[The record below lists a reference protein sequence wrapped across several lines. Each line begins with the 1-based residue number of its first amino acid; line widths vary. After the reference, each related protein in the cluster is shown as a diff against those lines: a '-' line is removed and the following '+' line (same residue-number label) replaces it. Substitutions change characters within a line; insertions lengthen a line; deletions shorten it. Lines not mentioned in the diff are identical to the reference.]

1 METTFITV
9 NGLQMHVVMD
19 GPKDG
24 EPIVFLHGF
33 PDFWYGW
40 HHQIPFFAA
49 KGYRVIVPDQRG
61 YNLSEKPK
69 RVEEYRISVLAA
81 DINALIETLGY
92 ETVHLVGHD
101 WGGAVAWWVAT
112 MFPQRLKTLNI
123 LNVPYPTIM
132 AKKLRGGSL
141 TQLARSWY
149 MFFFQI
155 PWLPEALTGIG
166 RYEGFAD
173 MIRRSANPGSFT
185 DDDLKL
191 YREAW
196 AQPGAMTGM
205 INWYRALLRNP
216 GEAQAARPS
225 NAVKGRF
232 KIPTPTQILWG
243 EKDMFLEKDLAV
255 ASLAV
260 CEDGEV
266 VYFPK
271 SSHWIQHDE
280 PDDVNRYILEFI
292 TRQASTAV

>member
-1 METTFITV
+1 VETTFITV
-9 NGLQMHVVMD
+9 NGLRMHVVMD

-69 RVEEYRISVLAA
+69 RVEEYRISVLAT
-81 DINALIETLGY
+81 DVNALIEALGY

-141 TQLARSWY
+141 PQLARSWY

-155 PWLPEALTGIG
+155 PWLPETLSGIG
-166 RYEGFAD
+166 RFEGFAD
-173 MIRRSANPGSFT
+173 TIRRSANPGSFT

-205 INWYRALLRNP
+205 INWYRALLSNP
-216 GEAQAARPS
+216 GEAQAARPR

-243 EKDMFLEKDLAV
+243 EKDLFLEKDLAV

>member
-1 METTFITV
+1 LESHYISANNVKLHTI
-9 NGLQMHVVMD
+9 LD

-49 KGYRVIVPDQRG
+49 QGYRVIVPDQRG
-61 YNLSEKPK
+61 YNLSDKPGS
-69 RVEEYRISVLAA
+69 VDNYHISILAK
-81 DINALIETLGY
+81 DIIALIDALSY

-101 WGGAVAWWVAT
+101 WGGAVAWWVAR

-123 LNVPYPTIM
+123 LNAPYPTVM

-141 TQLARSWY
+141 RQLARSWY

-166 RYEGFAD
+166 RYEAFAD
-173 MIRRSANPGSFT
+173 TIRRTANPGSFT

-196 AQPGAMTGM
+196 SQPGAMTGM
-205 INWYRALLRNP
+205 INWYRALLRSP
-216 GEAQAARPS
+216 GETQTAKPSSAASP
-225 NAVKGRF
+225 RF
-232 KIPTPTQILWG
+232 KIPTRTQILWG
-243 EKDMFLEKDLAV
+243 EQDLFIEKDLAV

-266 VYFPK
+266 VYFPR
-271 SSHWIQHDE
+271 STHWIQHDE

-292 TRQASTAV
+292 ARKPPTAE

>member
-9 NGLQMHVVMD
+9 NGLRMHVVMD

-69 RVEEYRISVLAA
+69 RVEEYRISVLAT
-81 DINALIETLGY
+81 DVNALIEALGY

-141 TQLARSWY
+141 PQLARSWY

-155 PWLPEALTGIG
+155 PWLPETLSGIG
-166 RYEGFAD
+166 RFEGFAD
-173 MIRRSANPGSFT
+173 TIRRSANPGSFT

-205 INWYRALLRNP
+205 INWYRALLSNP
-216 GEAQAARPS
+216 GEAQAARPR

-243 EKDMFLEKDLAV
+243 EKDLFLEKDLAV

>member
-9 NGLQMHVVMD
+9 NGLRMHVVMD

-69 RVEEYRISVLAA
+69 RVEEYRISVLAT
-81 DINALIETLGY
+81 DVNALIEALSY

-141 TQLARSWY
+141 PQLARSWY

-155 PWLPEALTGIG
+155 PWLPETLSGIG
-166 RYEGFAD
+166 RFEGFAD
-173 MIRRSANPGSFT
+173 TIRRSANPGSFT

-205 INWYRALLRNP
+205 INWYRALLSNP
-216 GEAQAARPS
+216 GEAQAARPR

-243 EKDMFLEKDLAV
+243 EKDLFLEKDLAV

-266 VYFPK
+266 VYVTK

-280 PDDVNRYILEFI
+280 PDEVNRYILEFI